1 MNGLVNKKGLITK
14 NEVHDMGSSTTI
26 YNVYSRELS
35 PRPCVELD
43 LVSKVS
49 DYKSKVAN
57 IVFQKSLETSQ
68 SA

>member
-1 MNGLVNKKGLITK
+1 MNGLDKKKGLITK
-14 NEVHDMGSSTTI
+14 NDMGSSTTI

-35 PRPCVELD
+35 PRPRVELD